1 MHKLTNIK
9 FSAEMMK
16 PALNGFIPLSGRFL
30 SEATPPVIEV
40 CDPLVL
46 HRWSV
51 CSWLPAQ
58 TSAY

>member
-30 SEATPPVIEV
+30 KRGHT
-40 CDPLVL
+40 DGN
-46 HRWSV
+46 
-51 CSWLPAQ
+51 
-58 TSAY
+58 